1 MTLDDARLSSM
12 ALGNGPYKRYSL
24 RIKNNISRIFHVT
37 YRSEEN
43 SDFYCFNKIS
53 IA

>member
-24 RIKNNISRIFHVT
+24 RIKNNISRVFIAT
-37 YRSEEN
+37 YRSEVN
-43 SDFYCFNKIS
+43 SDFHCVNKKF
-53 IA
+53 